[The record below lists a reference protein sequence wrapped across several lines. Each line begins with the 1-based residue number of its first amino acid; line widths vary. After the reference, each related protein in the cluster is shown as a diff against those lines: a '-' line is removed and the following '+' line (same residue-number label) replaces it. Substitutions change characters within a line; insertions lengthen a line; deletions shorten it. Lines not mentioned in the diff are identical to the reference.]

1 MDLNRWIGT
10 NLDKKNKIILLV
22 VYGVIMFATIM
33 SEINTIIF
41 TLLFVVTPISIYYF
55 VKQIFPK
62 ENSDEREVWL
72 DSTFNLMITEV
83 RKKIAETYFYFEK
96 KYGMKIGKK
105 DRKILEAW
113 LK

>member
-62 ENSDEREVWL
+62 ENSDEREV
-72 DSTFNLMITEV
+72 
-83 RKKIAETYFYFEK
+83 
-96 KYGMKIGKK
+96 
-105 DRKILEAW
+105 
-113 LK
+113 